1 MLVTSLVAAA
11 DIRFFYAVRKRT
23 VTKHETLTDRQ
34 REREKE
40 GQMTKEKKEK
50 KERVSQMPKDGA
62 LPLSSI

>member
-11 DIRFFYAVRKRT
+11 DIRFFYAVRKTT

>member
-23 VTKHETLTDRQ
+23 VTKHETLTDRE

>member
-23 VTKHETLTDRQ
+23 VTKHETLTD

>member
-1 MLVTSLVAAA
+1 VLVTSLVAAA

-23 VTKHETLTDRQ
+23 VTKHETLTD